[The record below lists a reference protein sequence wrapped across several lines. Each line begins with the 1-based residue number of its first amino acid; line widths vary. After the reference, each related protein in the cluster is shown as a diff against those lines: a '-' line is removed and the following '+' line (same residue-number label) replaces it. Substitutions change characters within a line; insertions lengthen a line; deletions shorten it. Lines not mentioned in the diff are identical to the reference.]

1 LLSPETAAEVS
12 GVIAATQILN
22 HLKIITMTRLPKFT
36 LKFDQQRKDWELE
49 HDKTDR
55 ILRRFKVKESA
66 TKGGVLKKAVG
77 TGGGSVKIQKKQ
89 GRYQEERTYPRS
101 ADPRRSKG

>member
-1 LLSPETAAEVS
+1 
-12 GVIAATQILN
+12 
-22 HLKIITMTRLPKFT
+22 MTKLPKYT
-36 LKFDQQRKDWELE
+36 LKFDRQRQDWELE
-49 HDKTDR
+49 NDKTDR
-55 ILRRFKVKESA
+55 VLRRFEAKDDA

-89 GRYQEERTYPRS
+89 GGYQEERTYPRS